1 MQAKPERRHQEDNL
15 KYVDNGST
23 PITDTDE
30 ITASAHNHNLYI
42 ANRLFPCS
50 LNMDDNLQFVVSGLT
65 PIADTDEITVCR
77 QMQSLKL
84 KIACFLE
91 SSRS

>member
-15 KYVDNGST
+15 KFVGSGYT

-50 LNMDDNLQFVVSGLT
+50 LNMDDNLKFVVSGLT
-65 PIADTDEITVCR
+65 PIADTDEITAR
-77 QMQSLKL
+77 AHKHNL
-84 KIACFLE
+84 
-91 SSRS
+91 

>member
-15 KYVDNGST
+15 KFVGSGYT

-30 ITASAHNHNLYI
+30 ITASAHKHNLNI
-42 ANRLFPCS
+42 AYRLFPCN
-50 LNMDDNLQFVVSGLT
+50 LNMDDNLKFIGSGLT
-65 PIADTDEITVCR
+65 PIADTDEITACT